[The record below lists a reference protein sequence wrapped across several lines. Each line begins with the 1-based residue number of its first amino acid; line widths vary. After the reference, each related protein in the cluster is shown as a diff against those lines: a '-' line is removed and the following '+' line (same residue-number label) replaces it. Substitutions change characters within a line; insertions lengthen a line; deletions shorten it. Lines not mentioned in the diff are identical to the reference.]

1 LFDGPHLMIF
11 SISIFKGDTI
21 IDIENIRTVTR
32 CDVAVGRAPN
42 KGARK
47 GVGRVIVLFAIV
59 AVASAGHY
67 AEHIHINGGPVI
79 PAPKTS
85 PLALHGNDHTTRLH
99 YSGAH
104 IGHPHLVGVDHYIP
118 APHYE
123 PQVANVAIHGK
134 GWH

>member
-1 LFDGPHLMIF
+1 MKFF
-11 SISIFKGDTI
+11 
-21 IDIENIRTVTR
+21 
-32 CDVAVGRAPN
+32 
-42 KGARK
+42 
-47 GVGRVIVLFAIV
+47 IVLFAIV